1 MTVCEGDAMG
11 QVTSSAADLA
21 DAAATNLAV
30 HVSWVHQRT
39 PGMRAAIVPDLVVV
53 DSGLPQDTFNVVCHA
68 RLAPHTAAARVTE
81 VVAGFS
87 HATRPF
93 AWWLM
98 PGDRPHDL
106 ATILSAAGLRPADSE
121 LAMAANLEALRR
133 TAEEPPGLQI
143 ERVRRLPQLQD
154 FAAIVAAGWTPAD
167 PAVLR
172 FYELAAPALLRPE
185 APLWLYVGYLDGLP
199 VATAQLTVG
208 GGVAGLYNV
217 ITVESYRR
225 RGIGTALTTRPLL
238 EARAVGFTTAV
249 LQATAAGARVYQQLG
264 FTAFGEITEYKP
276 L

>member
-1 MTVCEGDAMG
+1 MA
-11 QVTSSAADLA
+11 QSTSSAAGLA

-30 HVSWVHQRT
+30 HVSWVHQQT
-39 PGMRAAIVPDLVVV
+39 PGMRAAIAPDLVVV

-68 RLAPHTAAARVTE
+68 RLAPHTAAARVAD
-81 VVAGFS
+81 VVADFS
-87 HATRPF
+87 HATQPF

-98 PGDRPHDL
+98 PGDLPSDL
-106 ATILSAAGLRPADSE
+106 AAILCAAGLRPAESE
-121 LAMAANLEALRR
+121 LAMAADLAALGRI
-133 TAEEPPGLQI
+133 AEEPPGLQI
-143 ERVRRLPQLQD
+143 ERVRRLPQLHD
-154 FAAIVAAGWTPAD
+154 FAAIVAGGWTPSD

-172 FYELAAPALLRPE
+172 FYELAAPALLQAE

-238 EARAVGFTTAV
+238 DARAVGFTTAV

-264 FTAFGEITEYKP
+264 FTTFGEITEYKP

>member
-1 MTVCEGDAMG
+1 MG
-11 QVTSSAADLA
+11 QFTSSAAELA
-21 DAAATNLAV
+21 DAAAANLAV
-30 HVSWVHQRT
+30 HVSWVHQQT
-39 PGMRAAIVPDLVVV
+39 PGMRAAIAPDLVVV

-68 RLAPHTAAARVTE
+68 RLASHRAAARVAE

-98 PGDRPHDL
+98 PGDRPHEL
-106 ATILSAAGLRPADSE
+106 PTILSAAGLQPADSE
-121 LAMAANLEALRR
+121 LAMAADVAVLRPIG
-133 TAEEPPGLQI
+133 EQPLGLQI
-143 ERVRRLPQLQD
+143 ERVRRLPQLHD
-154 FAAIVAAGWTPAD
+154 FAAIVAGGWTPAD
-167 PAVLR
+167 PVVRR

-185 APLWLYVGYLDGLP
+185 APLWLYVGYLNGLP

-217 ITVESYRR
+217 ITVERYRR

-238 EARAVGFTTAV
+238 DARAVGFTTAV

-276 L
+276 V